1 MLFTLV
7 CHFFLNKQTTSDLT
21 HGLLFCLARTSF
33 LFLEDLNDLYIS
45 MSILVTKI
53 EICHF
58 SEFVIILSP
67 QNSTSP
73 QNSFFLEDL
82 HDLQLVGGF
91 KHFFNFSII
100 YGIILPVD
108 FHIFQ
113 DG

>member
-1 MLFTLV
+1 MVYYFV
-7 CHFFLNKQTTSDLT
+7 
-21 HGLLFCLARTSF
+21 LARTSF

-58 SEFVIILSP
+58 SEFVIIPSP

-73 QNSFFLEDL
+73 QNRVFLEDL